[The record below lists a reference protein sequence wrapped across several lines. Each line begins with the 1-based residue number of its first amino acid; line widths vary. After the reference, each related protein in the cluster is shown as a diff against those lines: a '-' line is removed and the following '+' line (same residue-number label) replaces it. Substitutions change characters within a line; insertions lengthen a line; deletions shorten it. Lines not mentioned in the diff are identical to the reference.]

1 MKTEGRSVFCSQIA
15 SMIASTFNIRSV
27 RSEEWQALQAI
38 ALYTFRITYEHK
50 NPKDDF
56 EAYIEEAFND
66 VQIQKEL
73 TEKNSFFYF
82 LEEGEKIIGYLKLNI
97 ESAETEEIEGDTL
110 EIERIYVLP
119 EAQGKGYGKVLIQ
132 KAVSV
137 AQIHQKNIVWLG
149 VWDQNPEA
157 IAFYE
162 RMGFRIFGTH
172 IFRVGWEDQTD
183 YLMKKIIE

>member
-1 MKTEGRSVFCSQIA
+1 
-15 SMIASTFNIRSV
+15 MIASTFNIRSV